1 MTEYT
6 QQSMLQALLILHPGA
21 LPGSHTDQPDLAEE
35 IIEK

>member
-6 QQSMLQALLILHPGA
+6 RQSMLQALLMLHPGA